1 MGATMIQRLV
11 SLEAGSWAL
20 GGSGRL
26 CGDMS
31 TFLPFQTSWILSF
44 SGLGRPC
51 SLLHLSLHTIT
62 WIEGWVGR
70 GRAYP
75 STALSGD
82 LLLPRHSSSAGDA
95 EMNKNTDFPAV
106 CGAQVLVEERQKRPR
121 GSLRSTVLEGLP
133 DAFPAP
139 ATCPPPHCHSCP
151 QACSRRHW
159 PGATC

>member
-1 MGATMIQRLV
+1 
-11 SLEAGSWAL
+11 
-20 GGSGRL
+20 
-26 CGDMS
+26 MS

-70 GRAYP
+70 GGGPPRAYP

-106 CGAQVLVEERQKRPR
+106 CGAQVLVEER
-121 GSLRSTVLEGLP
+121 
-133 DAFPAP
+133 
-139 ATCPPPHCHSCP
+139 
-151 QACSRRHW
+151 
-159 PGATC
+159 